1 MNRSIV
7 VTGGASGI
15 GAAIVSRL
23 IDQGASVISIDLLPP
38 KHTQAKFEACD
49 LSSEQAINQLAGV
62 LPDRLAGLI
71 CVAGVGPEAASPEQ
85 IMRINFL
92 GLRHLVLQ
100 LMDRLQTSAGIVTV
114 ASSAGRDWAE
124 NQTAVAGVLGTED
137 FKSGLLWL
145 AQNPGDWRANA
156 YKFSKQCAAAFTYPA
171 AVKAKAHDT
180 RINCINPGITET
192 PLSASFRRMLGA
204 AQYDD
209 IVRQSG
215 RTGQPEDIAGLAVFL
230 AGADAAWINGVEI
243 TVDGGYHARK
253 IAI

>member
-1 MNRSIV
+1 M
-7 VTGGASGI
+7 
-15 GAAIVSRL
+15 
-23 IDQGASVISIDLLPP
+23 ISIDLLPP

-137 FKSGLLWL
+137 SSRVFSG
-145 AQNPGDWRANA
+145 WR
-156 YKFSKQCAAAFTYPA
+156 
-171 AVKAKAHDT
+171 
-180 RINCINPGITET
+180 RIPGIGAPT
-192 PLSASFRRMLGA
+192 PINFLNSVPQRSPILPPSKRRPTARALIALTPALPKHRCQQASDECSARRSMMTSFGKVAEPVSPKTLLGLRCFWQA
-204 AQYDD
+204 LMPLGSMA
-209 IVRQSG
+209 
-215 RTGQPEDIAGLAVFL
+215 L
-230 AGADAAWINGVEI
+230 
-243 TVDGGYHARK
+243 K
-253 IAI
+253 